1 MISPGLRF
9 MLIATFT
16 FALMNV
22 LVKFVPNIPAAEII
36 LFRSVVSLLFSV
48 VALKIQ
54 KVKVWGNNKPVLI
67 MRGVSGAIALILFFT
82 LLQRIPLA
90 TASTLG
96 YLAPIFTSIL
106 GIFLLK
112 EKVKGLQWLFF
123 AISFLGIIVI
133 QGVDARIELSDL
145 LIGIF
150 STFFMGL
157 AYNFIRILKNTEHPL
172 VIIFYFPLVTIPVV
186 SVISYFDWVMP
197 LGIDW
202 IILIGIGVL
211 TQIAQFY
218 MTKSYQ
224 AEAVSKVSIMSY
236 TGIIYSLS
244 FGFIFFN
251 ESFNILTILGMIL
264 VLAGVVMSVLFKMK
278 RSK

>member
-1 MISPGLRF
+1 

-22 LVKFVPNIPAAEII
+22 LVKYVPHIPAAEII
-36 LFRSVVSLLFSV
+36 LFRSIVSFIFSLI
-48 VALKIQ
+48 ALRYQ
-54 KVKVWGNNKPVLI
+54 KVSVWGNNKPILFL
-67 MRGVSGAIALILFFT
+67 RGVAGAIALILFFM

-112 EKVKGLQWLFF
+112 EKVKGIQWLFF
-123 AISFLGIIVI
+123 AVSFMGILVI
-133 QGVDARIELSDL
+133 QGVDSRIGVTDL
-145 LIGIF
+145 VIGIC

-157 AYNFIRILKNTEHPL
+157 AYNFIRVLKNSEHPL

-186 SVISYFDWVMP
+186 GTMSYFNWVMP
-197 LGIDW
+197 IGIDW
-202 IILIGIGVL
+202 LILISIGIL
-211 TQIAQFY
+211 TQVAQFY

-224 AEAVSKVSIMSY
+224 AEAVAKVSIMNY
-236 TGIIYSLS
+236 TSIIYSLG
-244 FGFIFFN
+244 FGFFLFGESYGLFTIF
-251 ESFNILTILGMIL
+251 GMAL
-264 VLAGVVMSVLFKMK
+264 VLAGVIMSVIVKMRK
-278 RSK
+278 A